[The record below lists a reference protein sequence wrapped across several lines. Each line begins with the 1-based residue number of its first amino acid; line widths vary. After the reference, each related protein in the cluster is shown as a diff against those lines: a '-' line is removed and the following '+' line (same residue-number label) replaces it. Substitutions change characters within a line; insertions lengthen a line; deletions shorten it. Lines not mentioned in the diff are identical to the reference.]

1 MVSIQLDTKN
11 RAAEMLVPYL
21 LQISIDDAFDKQ
33 GQDTL
38 RNWDFTQPADSAAA
52 AYFNVVWR
60 NLLSLTF
67 HDQLPEGAWPDGGS
81 RWFEVIH
88 TLLGQPNS
96 TWWDNIG
103 TPQHENRDD
112 ILREALVDARTEIT
126 QKMAREPAI
135 WQWGKLHKLTLT
147 NQSLGKSGI
156 GVIDRLFIRGP
167 YELGGGT
174 SIVDATAWDASEG
187 YTVTA
192 TPSMRM
198 VVDLSDFDK
207 SRWVNLTGVSGH
219 AFSSNYTD
227 QTKLWVR
234 GETLPWA
241 YTKGAVEAA
250 RKHALTFTKPD
261 R

>member
-1 MVSIQLDTKN
+1 M
-11 RAAEMLVPYL
+11 
-21 LQISIDDAFDKQ
+21 
-33 GQDTL
+33 
-38 RNWDFTQPADSAAA
+38 
-52 AYFNVVWR
+52 
-60 NLLSLTF
+60 
-67 HDQLPEGAWPDGGS
+67 
-81 RWFEVIH
+81 IH

-96 TWWDNIG
+96 GWWDNIG
-103 TPQHENRDD
+103 TPQQENRDD
-112 ILREALVDARTEIT
+112 ILREALVNARTEIT
-126 QKMAREPAI
+126 QKMAREPAN

-147 NQSLGKSGI
+147 NQTLGKSGI
-156 GVIDRLFIRGP
+156 GLVDRLFNRGP

-219 AFSSNYTD
+219 AFSSNYID

-234 GETLPWA
+234 GETLPV
-241 YTKGAVEAA
+241 GLHQGSGRGGPQA
-250 RKHALTFTKPD
+250 RA
-261 R
+261 